1 MNVTRIYLLTI
12 IELIPE
18 AAEPVTVETEGQPVP
33 ESRPLDR
40 PGLAKCRP
48 EKAERRAS

>member
-1 MNVTRIYLLTI
+1 MNIARIYVLVV
-12 IELIPE
+12 ELVPE
-18 AAEPVTVETEGQPVP
+18 EEPVTVDTEGQPVP

-48 EKAERRAS
+48 SKPAERRAS